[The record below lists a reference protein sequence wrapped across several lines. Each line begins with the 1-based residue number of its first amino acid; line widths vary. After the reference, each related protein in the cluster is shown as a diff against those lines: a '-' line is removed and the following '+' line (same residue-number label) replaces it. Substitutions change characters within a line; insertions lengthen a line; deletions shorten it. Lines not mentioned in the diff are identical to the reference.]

1 MSKNQIKLS
10 DIQEMQACQQSE
22 IINSPDNDIELAR
35 VKSGYNQEMNK
46 RKTDIINKI
55 DNLEKKLKK
64 HELKEGMLDL
74 IIGGTYAEL
83 QNLKEN
89 EFSRRGQKQTVLIK
103 QLEALS
109 ILHDTILKYE
119 DMIQKYQKILMD
131 IENNK
136 LNGFLKIE
144 NLKKEE
150 NKADD
155 GLNVVLHELQEMF
168 KNNSGGSPTNNILL
182 DEIQQELNNNN
193 Y

>member
-1 MSKNQIKLS
+1 MAKNTVRLS
-10 DIQEMQACQQSE
+10 DLPVPGSVDGTNVIQ
-22 IINSPDNDIELAR
+22 SPDDNLELAR
-35 VKSGYNQEMNK
+35 VKSNYNQEMNERK
-46 RKTDIINKI
+46 RELKNKI

-64 HELKEGMLDL
+64 HELKEGMLDM
-74 IIGGTYAEL
+74 IIGKTYTEL

-119 DMIQKYQKILMD
+119 DMIQKYHKILMD

-136 LNGFLKIE
+136 LNSFLKVE

-150 NKADD
+150 DKTDD
-155 GLNVVLHELQEMF
+155 NLSAVLSDLQQLL
-168 KNNSGGSPTNNILL
+168 KGGGTTLSGSSYM
-182 DEIQQELNNNN
+182 DEIRQELEEND